1 MDKDFLNAIGKSFD
15 LDHTSS
21 AYKLGGM
28 NIDWS
33 DYTFD
38 WYRNL
43 SEEEQM
49 KDENLDNAWDMD
61 KYYEDFDKWWT
72 SLATEKQKQI
82 YCQMFLLQRNDYIN
96 IL

>member
-1 MDKDFLNAIGKSFD
+1 MDKDFLNAIGTSFD
-15 LDHTSS
+15 LDHTSR
-21 AYKLGGM
+21 AYKLGGV

-49 KDENLDNAWDMD
+49 KDENLDNSWDMD

-72 SLATEKQKQI
+72 GLTTEKQKQI
-82 YCQMFLLQRNDYIN
+82 YCQMFPS
-96 IL
+96 